1 MPAQVFRIKKRDRSL
16 FSGGLGKHNRGDQRP
31 WYAFPRPGEA
41 AVVTLIDNRAE
52 GAALLAAID
61 KQPKRRGKQP
71 SVAVEL
77 FYQGPAPYGDED
89 AWPPEKVQAWVKD
102 VQEWTQR
109 CTAGA
114 GTIVEAYLHQDEGEL
129 HAHVGVIPATWD
141 DLRPSKLK
149 LEHALAGRAINDHR
163 ERMSAIQDRL
173 YADVSS
179 KYGLERGEKRTGKR
193 NVPRDHGIGIRKRA
207 ETAERRA
214 ETVERRA
221 RDIEDEAEK
230 TREQA
235 KRDVERAQAAAAEQV
250 RQVNDRA
257 VQEQLQRA
265 TEREEEAEGRKQDE
279 RERAEMHDQVVHHQ
293 EEAEHYKARAM
304 WAEQRVVALEEA
316 IDAFGGEGGG
326 STLPDP
332 RRPVLSLDGEPEAER
347 ASGAPPSDTELPE
360 RVPGQVEPE
369 PEPDP
374 EGMRPERPSAPDA
387 PGVPRRRRN

>member
-52 GAALLAAID
+52 GEALLAAID
-61 KQPKRRGKQP
+61 AQPKRRGKQP
-71 SVAVEL
+71 AVAVEL
-77 FYQGPAPYGDED
+77 FYQGPAPYGDRDE
-89 AWPPEKVQAWVKD
+89 WPPEKVQAWVKA
-102 VQEWTQR
+102 VEEWTQR
-109 CTAGA
+109 CTKGA
-114 GTIVEAYLHQDEGEL
+114 ATIVEAYLHQDEGEL

-149 LEHALAGRAINDHR
+149 LEHALAGRVINDHR

-193 NVPRDHGIGIRKRA
+193 NAPPDHGAGIRKRA

-214 ETVERRA
+214 
-221 RDIEDEAEK
+221 RDAEDEAEK

-235 KRDVERAQAAAAEQV
+235 KQETERAQAAAAEQV

-257 VQEQLQRA
+257 VADQMKRA
-265 TEREEEAEGRKQDE
+265 IEREEEAEARKQDE

-293 EEAEHYKARAM
+293 EEAEYYKGRAM
-304 WAEQRVVALEEA
+304 DAEMRIVTLEEA
-316 IDAFGGEGGG
+316 IAAFGGEGGG
-326 STLPDP
+326 SNLPDS

-347 ASGAPPSDTELPE
+347 AAGTQPLSDTELPE

-374 EGMRPERPSAPDA
+374 EEMRPERPQAPGED
-387 PGVPRRRRN
+387 GVPRRRRN